1 MRFGSR
7 GREDEGRPVP
17 QTPQQAVPVQPA
29 SHTQTAPQA
38 PSLDRAVP
46 PSKRLQRVAEHFH
59 SQTELL
65 AAMREQ
71 FEAEMEPMQELLVR
85 QAQAMHRLMSNLDE
99 RLRPL
104 NEYADGEEANLHALE
119 SRIAA
124 GGPDHVAR
132 AFQPYLEDQRN
143 RINSTR
149 SQIEQQRVPF
159 AQYGED
165 ARDAVEVALSR
176 FDHDMDALEQN
187 LAEQR
192 RVMMR
197 MLDAM
202 RSEAFAA
209 VKAYLD
215 GRQEAIGQIAGGGST
230 DPQEIGRAMQSLR
243 GEVEGMARQSDHIKQ
258 VLDKTDLSD
267 RQLVSMSVVGPR
279 AMQTPAMPAMPAQPV
294 TPPAPAITMED
305 VDGASAASDA

>member
-7 GREDEGRPVP
+7 GRDDEGRTPPPVP
-17 QTPQQAVPVQPA
+17 HTAHPIQPA
-29 SHTQTAPQA
+29 NSPPQV
-38 PSLDRAVP
+38 PSLERAVP
-46 PSKRLQRVAEHFH
+46 PSKRLQRIAEHFH
-59 SQTELL
+59 QQGELL

-71 FEAEMEPMQELLVR
+71 FDAEMTPMQDLLVR
-85 QAQAMHRLMSNLDE
+85 QAQAMHRLLANLDE

-119 SRIAA
+119 SRISA

-132 AFQPYLEDQRN
+132 AFQPYLEDQRS

-149 SQIEQQRVPF
+149 TQIEQQRIPF
-159 AQYGED
+159 VQYGED
-165 ARDAVEVALSR
+165 AREAVEVALSR
-176 FDHDMDALEQN
+176 FDHDMDALEQT

-202 RSEAFAA
+202 RSESFAA

-215 GRQEAIGQIAGGGST
+215 GRQEAVGQIAGAGST
-230 DPQEIGRAMQSLR
+230 DPQEIGRAMQTFR
-243 GEVEGMARQSDHIKQ
+243 TEVEGMARQSDHIKQ
-258 VLDKTDLSD
+258 VLDKTDLAD
-267 RQLVSMSVVGPR
+267 RQLVSVSVVGPR
-279 AMQTPAMPAMPAQPV
+279 AMQTPPAPAMPA
-294 TPPAPAITMED
+294 APSMPSMPGLSGEG
-305 VDGASAASDA
+305 DGASAASEA

>member
-7 GREDEGRPVP
+7 GRDDEGRTPPLVP
-17 QTPQQAVPVQPA
+17 QSAHPLQPA
-29 SHTQTAPQA
+29 SLATPQA
-38 PSLDRAVP
+38 PSMERAVP
-46 PSKRLQRVAEHFH
+46 PSKRLQRIAEHFH
-59 SQTELL
+59 QQGELL

-71 FEAEMEPMQELLVR
+71 FEVEMTPMQDLLVR
-85 QAQAMHRLMSNLDE
+85 QAQAMHRLMANLDE

-104 NEYADGEEANLHALE
+104 NEYADGEESNLHALE

-149 SQIEQQRVPF
+149 TQIEQQRIPF
-159 AQYGED
+159 AQYGDD
-165 ARDAVEVALSR
+165 AREAVEVALSR
-176 FDHDMDALEQN
+176 FDHDMDALEPN

-192 RVMMR
+192 RVTMR

-202 RSEAFAA
+202 RSESFAA

-215 GRQEAIGQIAGGGST
+215 GRQEAVGQIAGVGST
-230 DPQEIGRAMQSLR
+230 DPQEIGRAMQSFR
-243 GEVEGMARQSDHIKQ
+243 TEVEGMARQSDHIKQ
-258 VLDKTDLSD
+258 VLDKTDLAD

-279 AMQTPAMPAMPAQPV
+279 AMQTPPAPAMPAA
-294 TPPAPAITMED
+294 PAPSMPSMPGLSG
-305 VDGASAASDA
+305 DGDSADAASDA

>member
-1 MRFGSR
+1 M
-7 GREDEGRPVP
+7 PQVP
-17 QTPQQAVPVQPA
+17 PPALPAQPA
-29 SHTQTAPQA
+29 SHVPTSLQA
-38 PSLDRAVP
+38 PAIERAVP

-59 SQTELL
+59 SQGELL

-71 FEAEMEPMQELLVR
+71 FETEMEPMQDLLVR
-85 QAQAMHRLMSNLDE
+85 QSHAMQRLMSNLDE

-104 NEYADGEEANLHALE
+104 NENADGEESNLHA
-119 SRIAA
+119 
-124 GGPDHVAR
+124 

-149 SQIEQQRVPF
+149 TQIEQQRIPF
-159 AQYGED
+159 SQYGED
-165 ARDAVEVALSR
+165 AREAVEVALSR

-209 VKAYLD
+209 VKVYLD
-215 GRQEAIGQIAGGGST
+215 GRQEAIGQIASAGST
-230 DPQEIGRAMQSLR
+230 DPQEIGRAMQALR
-243 GEVEGMARQSDHIKQ
+243 NEVEGMARQSDHIKQ

-279 AMQTPAMPAMPAQPV
+279 AMAAPPTPAAPTQPAMPAMPAL
-294 TPPAPAITMED
+294 TMED
-305 VDGASAASDA
+305 VDGASASSDA

>member
-1 MRFGSR
+1 MP
-7 GREDEGRPVP
+7 PVP
-17 QTPQQAVPVQPA
+17 QPGVPVQPA
-29 SHTQTAPQA
+29 SHVPTPPQA
-38 PSLDRAVP
+38 PSLERAVP

-59 SQTELL
+59 QQGELL

-71 FEAEMEPMQELLVR
+71 FETEMEPMQDLLVR
-85 QAQAMHRLMSNLDE
+85 QAQAMQRLMTNLDE

-104 NEYADGEEANLHALE
+104 NEYADGEESNLHALE

-149 SQIEQQRVPF
+149 TQIEQQRIPF
-159 AQYGED
+159 SQYGED
-165 ARDAVEVALSR
+165 AREAVEVALSR

-209 VKAYLD
+209 VKVYLD
-215 GRQEAIGQIAGGGST
+215 GRQEAIGQIASAGST
-230 DPQEIGRAMQSLR
+230 DPQEIGRAMQALR
-243 GEVEGMARQSDHIKQ
+243 NEVEGMARQSDHIKQ

-279 AMQTPAMPAMPAQPV
+279 AMAAPPAPAAPSQPAMPAMPAL
-294 TPPAPAITMED
+294 TMED

>member
-7 GREDEGRPVP
+7 GRDDEG
-17 QTPQQAVPVQPA
+17 QTPPQAPLPTRPGQSA
-29 SHTQTAPQA
+29 SPAPQA
-38 PSLDRAVP
+38 ERAIT
-46 PSKRLQRVAEHFH
+46 PSKRIQRIAEHFH
-59 SQTELL
+59 QQGELL

-71 FEAEMEPMQELLVR
+71 FDAEMSPMQELLVR
-85 QAQAMHRLMSNLDE
+85 QSQSMQRLMANLEE

-119 SRIAA
+119 TRISA

-132 AFQPYLEDQRN
+132 AFQPYLEEQRN

-149 SQIEQQRVPF
+149 GQIDQQRVPF
-159 AQYGED
+159 IQYGED
-165 ARDAVEVALSR
+165 ARESVEVALSR
-176 FDHDMDALEQN
+176 FDHDIEALEQN

-202 RSEAFAA
+202 RSESFAA

-215 GRQEAIGQIAGGGST
+215 GRQEAVGQIAATGST
-230 DPQEIGRAMQSLR
+230 DPQEIGRAMQAFR
-243 GEVEGMARQSDHIKQ
+243 NEVEGMARQSDHIKQ
-258 VLDKTDLSD
+258 VLDKTDLAD
-267 RQLVSMSVVGPR
+267 RQLISVSAVGPR
-279 AMQTPAMPAMPAQPV
+279 TMQGTPGASGA
-294 TPPAPAITMED
+294 PAPEPARDAGE
-305 VDGASAASDA
+305 ASAASDA